1 MQTVQAL
8 KHILQTGH
16 KPSNVRDTLH
26 THTIL
31 VSNVRQVIIGG
42 DSAGG
47 NLALGIISASL
58 HSHAGIPDLKLES
71 HLRGALLISPWTS
84 FSADGNSYTENID
97 KDIVT
102 KEIMVGLR
110 DDFVS
115 SMDKD
120 EFAEPA
126 QADSAWW
133 ANAPVD
139 SILNLGGA
147 YEIFWDYIRD
157 LGVKMKE
164 AKLNVETVE
173 CEKQVHIDCVLDAQ
187 AGFEPGPMSLA
198 IWEWLRKIL

>member
-1 MQTVQAL
+1 MSQ
-8 KHILQTGH
+8 
-16 KPSNVRDTLH
+16 
-26 THTIL
+26 
-31 VSNVRQVIIGG
+31 IIVGG

-58 HSHAGIPDLKLES
+58 HSHAGIPASKLDS
-71 HLRGALLISPWTS
+71 PLRGALLISPWTS
-84 FSADGNSYTENID
+84 FSADAQSYAENID

-110 DDFVS
+110 DDFFS
-115 SMDKD
+115 SQGKD

-126 QADSAWW
+126 QADSEWW

-147 YEIFWDYIRD
+147 YEIFWDYIED
-157 LGVKMKE
+157 LGAKMKE

-173 CEKQVHIDCVLDAQ
+173 CPKQVHIDCILDAQ
-187 AGFEPGPMSLA
+187 AEFEPGPMSLA